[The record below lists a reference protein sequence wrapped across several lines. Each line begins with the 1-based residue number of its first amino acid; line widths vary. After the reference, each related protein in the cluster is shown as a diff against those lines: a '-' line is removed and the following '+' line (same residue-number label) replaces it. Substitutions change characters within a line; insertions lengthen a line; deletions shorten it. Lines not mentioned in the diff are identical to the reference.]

1 MSNDYNEMLI
11 SEAGGDGE
19 NIVRISIT
27 TTAPGKIP
35 HIEDIHFTNV
45 PMHRV
50 HAAIAVL
57 NGDGEDALP
66 AGYESL
72 AHKLAANKLYGDVAN
87 QENPLKKFY
96 PPYVA
101 EGTKEFTMLE
111 LFPDVE
117 KFKPRECCVEC
128 GAFVPYEQE
137 RQTHVTW
144 HNKTLP

>member
-72 AHKLAANKLYGDVAN
+72 AHKLAANKTYGEHASRTRD
-87 QENPLKKFY
+87 
-96 PPYVA
+96 
-101 EGTKEFTMLE
+101 FTMLE
-111 LFPDVE
+111 LFPHQE
-117 KFKPRECCVEC
+117 GYKFSFVPQECCSEC
-128 GAFVPYEQE
+128 GAFVPYEE
-137 RQTHVTW
+137 SRVKHVTW